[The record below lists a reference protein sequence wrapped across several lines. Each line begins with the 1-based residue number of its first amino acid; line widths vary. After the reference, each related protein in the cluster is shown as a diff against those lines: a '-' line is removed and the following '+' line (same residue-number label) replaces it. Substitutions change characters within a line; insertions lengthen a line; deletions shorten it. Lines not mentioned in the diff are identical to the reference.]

1 MNLDTAPQGELLEP
15 WRSLPALADALNNG
29 AISPTFTV
37 AALRNQL
44 ARRHENGL
52 AFAVR
57 MIGRKLIVS
66 EPGYN
71 YWLSQ
76 HPIAR
81 ETL

>member
-1 MNLDTAPQGELLEP
+1 MTIDKTSSGNLLEP
-15 WRSLPALADALNNG
+15 WRSVPALADALNNG
-29 AISPTFTV
+29 ATCPTFTV

-44 ARRHENGL
+44 ARRQENGL

-57 MIGRKLIVS
+57 KIGRKLIVS

-76 HPIAR
+76 HPVAR
-81 ETL
+81 DDL

>member
-1 MNLDTAPQGELLEP
+1 MSSRNTPADIQLEP
-15 WRSLPALADALNNG
+15 WRSVPALADALNNG
-29 AISPTFTV
+29 ADCPTFTV

-52 AFAVR
+52 APFVR
-57 MIGRKLIVS
+57 KVGRKVIVS

-76 HPIAR
+76 HPVSR
-81 ETL
+81 LEL